1 MPHRP
6 KPIVTTPAG
15 KLDPEFLAKAIG
27 PLPRAFLAFLRRLDQ
42 PRPSG
47 SARRRPPNK

>member
-1 MPHRP
+1 MPRRR

-27 PLPRAFLAFLRRLDQ
+27 PLPRAYLAFLRRLDQ

-47 SARRRPPNK
+47 SGRRQPRKK